1 MRPSL
6 FAETV
11 NGLEDENY
19 IKNIKLP
26 RLKAEQKLKEIANLL
41 DTSVPDM
48 QSLVIECLTDVC
60 FKMPL
65 KAEIFAGTHDVLK
78 IVWAFVEKWKQNVD
92 MVRFVVL
99 LSNLLTSKLFLLF
112 LNTNCELKRVIN
124 LLDKDIIPRVSS
136 WIKAKRMD
144 DKVKELFK
152 GCKMFM
158 EDFVKMVQKTNSVI
172 QFGDWKVS
180 LRSETNQKVLL
191 SGINKMT
198 LIEKAASVFGLVW
211 MVSTCK

>member
-1 MRPSL
+1 MP
-6 FAETV
+6 
-11 NGLEDENY
+11 
-19 IKNIKLP
+19 K
-26 RLKAEQKLKEIANLL
+26 LKAEHKLKEIANHLGMPI
-41 DTSVPDM
+41 PDI
-48 QSLVIECLTDVC
+48 QTLVIESLTFVC

-65 KAEIFAGTHDVLK
+65 KSELFAETHDVLK
-78 IVWAFVEKWKQNVD
+78 IIWTFVEKWKQNVE
-92 MVRFVVL
+92 MVRSVVL
-99 LSNLLTSKLFLLF
+99 LSNLLTSKLLLLF

-124 LLDKDIIPRVSS
+124 LLDKDIILRVAS
-136 WIKAKRMD
+136 WIKAKRID

-172 QFGDWKVS
+172 QFGDWKIS

-198 LIEKAASVFGLVW
+198 LIEKAASVFGLIW